1 VLTGVA
7 RHWLTGHYRSQTMLV
22 YLVLP
27 MSFGSLLGAAAGS
40 YLAASAPTNAL
51 RLTLAVILAAS
62 AFKLWSQE
70 H

>member
-1 VLTGVA
+1 
-7 RHWLTGHYRSQTMLV
+7 MLL

-27 MSFGSLLGAAAGS
+27 MSVGSLLGAAAGS
-40 YLAASAPTNAL
+40 CLAVWAPTDTL

-62 AFKLWSQE
+62 AFKLWGKD